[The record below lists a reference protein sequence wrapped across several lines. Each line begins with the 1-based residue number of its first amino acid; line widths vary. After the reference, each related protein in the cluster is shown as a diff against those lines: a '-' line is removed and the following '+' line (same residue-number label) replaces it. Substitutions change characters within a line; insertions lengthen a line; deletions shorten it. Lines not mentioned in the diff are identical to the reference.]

1 MTKKEWIDVLDSAYR
16 KANLDHEY
24 AEPRTPEEYI
34 SRLCMNMFDYLR
46 DAIKELE

>member
-1 MTKKEWIDVLDSAYR
+1 MTKKEWIDVLDSAYE
-16 KANLDHEY
+16 KAKTDHRY

-34 SRLCMNMFDYLR
+34 SRLCRDIFYYLR